1 MWNVIGQPKAVEL
14 LRYSLER
21 GRLAHAYLFSG
32 QPHVGKTTLA
42 INLAQAV
49 NCEQEAPPCGQCTSC
64 LRIAAGKHADVQIIG
79 RLSDNSSG
87 DAGPRKEI
95 SIGQIRELQQAAALR
110 PYEGKHR
117 VFIIDG
123 AEHLNEESA
132 NCLLKTL
139 EEPPPD
145 VLIILLA
152 ANDARLLPTIVS
164 RCQRVELTPV
174 PANSIEQELIENRQT
189 EPGRAKLLSRLCRGG
204 IGWAI
209 SASLDESLL
218 QERSLRLNELQELA
232 AASLDRRFDFAAR
245 LAAQFSRNRDS
256 VEGVL
261 RLWLD
266 WWRDLLLVKEGCAE
280 LITNVD
286 QEATL
291 DQYSEDY
298 SLADISQFIEA
309 IRAAL
314 KQLEQN
320 ANPRLVLEVLMLSI
334 PNRDKERIK
343 RPGAQVH

>member
-1 MWNVIGQPKAVEL
+1 MCNVIGQPKAVEL
-14 LRYSLER
+14 LRHSLES
-21 GRLAHAYLFSG
+21 GRLAHAYLFVG

-42 INLAQAV
+42 INLAQAL
-49 NCEQEAPPCGQCTSC
+49 NCEQGIEPCGQCRSC
-64 LRIAAGKHADVQIIG
+64 LRIAAGKHADVQIIR
-79 RLSDNSSG
+79 RLPDTGSG
-87 DAGPRKEI
+87 EAGPKKEI
-95 SIGQIRELQQAAALR
+95 SIGQIRELQQAAGLQ

-117 VFIIDG
+117 VFIIDS

-139 EEPPPD
+139 EEPPPE

-164 RCQRVELTPV
+164 RCQRVELLPV
-174 PANSIEQELIENRQT
+174 PANTIEQELVEHRQIE
-189 EPGRAKLLSRLCRGG
+189 PDKARAFSRLCRGG

-209 SASLDESLL
+209 SASLNERLP
-218 QERSLRLNELQELA
+218 QERSLRLNELQELVT
-232 AASLDRRFDFAAR
+232 ASLDKRFDFATK
-245 LAAQFSRNRDS
+245 LAAQFNKNRDS

-280 LITNVD
+280 FITNVD
-286 QEATL
+286 QWVTL
-291 DQYSEDY
+291 VQHSESY
-298 SLADISQFIEA
+298 NVAEIRHFIEA

-314 KQLEQN
+314 SQLEQN

-334 PNRDKERIK
+334 PNREEERIK
-343 RPGAQVH
+343 RPSA